1 MRELWN
7 DARSACRRDFLAN
20 SGLGFG
26 SLAPGLLAYSVARST
41 AVAAAALVLI
51 GAGYFCVLVS
61 GQALLQLDA
70 PVALRARVMALFSI
84 ALGLPYVV
92 AVTVHGFVG
101 DAWGLRETHGV
112 MAAITTLVG
121 LLLFRR
127 VPLAEAASSLPTAG
141 PSK

>member
-1 MRELWN
+1 M
-7 DARSACRRDFLAN
+7 
-20 SGLGFG
+20 
-26 SLAPGLLAYSVARST
+26 
-41 AVAAAALVLI
+41 LI

-70 PVALRARVMALFSI
+70 PIALRARVMALYSI

-101 DAWGLRETHGV
+101 DAWGLRDTHGV

-121 LLLFRR
+121 LVLLRR
-127 VPLAEAASSLPTAG
+127 APRAEAASSVIGSGTAEVA
-141 PSK
+141 P